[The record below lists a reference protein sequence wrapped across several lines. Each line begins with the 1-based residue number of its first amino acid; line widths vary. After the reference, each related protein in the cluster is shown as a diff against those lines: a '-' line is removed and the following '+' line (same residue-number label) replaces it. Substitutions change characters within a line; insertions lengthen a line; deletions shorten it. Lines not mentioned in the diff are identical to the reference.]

1 MAWELVRLKSGRFSL
16 DNYELEADALPEVL
30 SELEN
35 ALGRERVKFNGKLG
49 LDIALSAAAVDL
61 LIDGK
66 RITLGWDN
74 WSGVFIMA
82 WDAGGERVI
91 ENSIKPIFLP

>member
-16 DNYELEADALPEVL
+16 ENYELEADSLSEVL

-35 ALGRERVKFNGKLG
+35 ALGGQRVKFNGKLG
-49 LDIALSAAAVDL
+49 LDIALSASAADL
-61 LIDGK
+61 LIDGE

-74 WSGVFIMA
+74 WSGAFIMA
-82 WDAGGERVI
+82 WDSGGDRVI
-91 ENSIKPIFLP
+91 ENCIKPIFLL